1 MPILIHLARDL
12 CTKREFELYFASRP
26 REITQLTPA
35 RLRSKIARAR
45 RLRDKY
51 RGLAKTQKRI
61 ARGKQA
67 PRPSRAGQVERMR
80 KKATLFGEVMA
91 RFQER
96 LKKVEDAARLAEI
109 AAARKKLAAKRK
121 KKAGARK
128 RPRVKAAKPAP
139 ATGKT
144 EAAAKRSH
152 LDRSGR
158 KRIETH
164 TAARGRRR
172 QAKRD
177 RRR

>member
-1 MPILIHLARDL
+1 MPILIHQARDL

-26 REITQLTPA
+26 REITRLTAA

-51 RGLAKTQKRI
+51 RGLAKTGKRI

-67 PRPSRAGQVERMR
+67 PRPSRAGRGERMR
-80 KKATLFGEVMA
+80 KKATLFAQVMA

-96 LKKVEDAARLAEI
+96 LEKVEDAARRAEI

-121 KKAGARK
+121 KKASARK
-128 RPRVKAAKPAP
+128 RPGVKAAKPAP
-139 ATGKT
+139 ATRKAET
-144 EAAAKRSH
+144 AAKRTR

-158 KRIETH
+158 KRKETH

-177 RRR
+177 SRR

>member
-1 MPILIHLARDL
+1 MPILIHQARDL
-12 CTKREFELYFASRP
+12 CNQREFELYFASRP
-26 REITQLTPA
+26 REITRLTAA
-35 RLRSKIARAR
+35 RLRSKNARAR

-67 PRPSRAGQVERMR
+67 PRPSRAGQGERMR
-80 KKATLFGEVMA
+80 KKATLFAEVMA

-96 LKKVEDAARLAEI
+96 IERVEDAARRAEI
-109 AAARKKLAAKRK
+109 AAARKKLASKRK
-121 KKAGARK
+121 KKASARK
-128 RPRVKAAKPAP
+128 PPGVKRSKPAP
-139 ATGKT
+139 ATRKAET
-144 EAAAKRSH
+144 ATKRSR

-164 TAARGRRR
+164 TSARGRRR

-177 RRR
+177 SGR